1 MPVSYTHLV
10 GGAVV
15 IINESTQHNH
25 LDLLFVKNGVQS
37 NGIGKKIW
45 FELERIYPNTKVW
58 ETCTPYFDN
67 RFKEQMIPIYMFFF
81 LGEMCIRDRC
91 KFLLQILLFQGSL
104 SEIRYMVYNSRST
117 KICLL
122 YTSDRGDC

>member
-1 MPVSYTHLV
+1 V

-15 IINESTQHNH
+15 IINESTQHKH

-58 ETCTPYFDN
+58 ETCTPYFD
-67 RFKEQMIPIYMFFF
+67 KKMFCVGK
-81 LGEMCIRDRC
+81 LCAYQDNANMLD
-91 KFLLQILLFQGSL
+91 
-104 SEIRYMVYNSRST
+104 
-117 KICLL
+117 
-122 YTSDRGDC
+122 DD